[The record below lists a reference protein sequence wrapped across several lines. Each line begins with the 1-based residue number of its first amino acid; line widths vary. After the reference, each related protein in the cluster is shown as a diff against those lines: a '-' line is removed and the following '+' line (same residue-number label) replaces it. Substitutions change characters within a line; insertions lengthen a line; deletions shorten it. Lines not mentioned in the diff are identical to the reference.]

1 MTDFETYS
9 LLISVCQLGLIA
21 WGILS
26 MRGSNTSRD
35 AQLKVLEDIGTR
47 IREQSAGIRALLE
60 RGV

>member
-35 AQLKVLEDIGTR
+35 AQLKVLEDIGTG

-60 RGV
+60 RGA